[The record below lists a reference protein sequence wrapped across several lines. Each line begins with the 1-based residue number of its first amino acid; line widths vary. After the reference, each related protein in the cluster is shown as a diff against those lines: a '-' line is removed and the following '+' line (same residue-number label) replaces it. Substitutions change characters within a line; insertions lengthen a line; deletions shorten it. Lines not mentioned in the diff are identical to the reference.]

1 MRRKSSSSI
10 TLTEANAALAACG
23 EHIAACRLSRRDV
36 IGAIAAAV
44 TAGLPVRAQGKE
56 ASGMYFVPGGRIGFH
71 QPSEIKPLGSSW
83 RLLSADHTLQVE
95 VREALRID
103 ADWDDR
109 MWQPGHHLL
118 VGSGFLSP
126 GIEHRL
132 FRDQRYGDDP
142 DYGAQTHVFRDDR
155 WIGQIKVS
163 SSTLGSPALSVS
175 GGQIGRWRNVTDELV
190 GSLTVRETPSATE
203 ALAELRV
210 NLELDGLNPRFVGDQ
225 LILSLAPPTTP
236 QEASGVRGSYI
247 ALPELSL
254 LPPGNPAELE
264 KGVNDAFAIYAKIPG
279 SRTVAG
285 RHCRGVARQE
295 SRLTDGDDAVLASTI
310 MIFGRTRQL
319 KMTAFYN
326 DRDRGPMLEALERV
340 ASSLSLPDGP

>member
-1 MRRKSSSSI
+1 MQRKSSSSI
-10 TLTEANAALAACG
+10 TLTEAHAALAACG
-23 EHIAACRLSRRDV
+23 EHIASCRLSRRDV
-36 IGAIAAAV
+36 IWAIAAAV
-44 TAGLPVRAQGKE
+44 TAGLPARAYGKE
-56 ASGMYFVPGGRIGFH
+56 GSSMYFVPGGRLGFQ
-71 QPSEIKPLGSSW
+71 QPSAIKPWGSSW
-83 RLLSADHTLQVE
+83 RLLSPDHTLQVE

-109 MWQPGHHLL
+109 MWQPGRHL
-118 VGSGFLSP
+118 VASGFLSP

-155 WIGQIKVS
+155 WIGQVKVS
-163 SSTLGSPALSVS
+163 SSTLGSPALSVP

-190 GSLTVRETPSATE
+190 GSLTVRETPSASE

-210 NLELDGLNPRFVGDQ
+210 NLELDGLHPRFVGDQ
-225 LILSLAPPTTP
+225 LILSLARPTTP

-247 ALPELSL
+247 ALPDLSL
-254 LPPGNPAELE
+254 LPLGSPAERE
-264 KGVNDAFAIYAKIPG
+264 KAVNDAFAVYPKIPG
-279 SRTVAG
+279 SRTIAG

-310 MIFGRTRQL
+310 LVFGRTRQL
-319 KMTAFYN
+319 KLTAFYN
-326 DRDRGPMLEALERV
+326 DRDRGQMLEALERV
-340 ASSLSLPDGP
+340 ASSLSFPDGP

>member
-1 MRRKSSSSI
+1 MNPWSARFDKN
-10 TLTEANAALAACG
+10 EGAAACG
-23 EHIAACRLSRRDV
+23 EHVATYRLSRRDA
-36 IGAIAAAV
+36 IGAIAATM
-44 TAGLPVRAQGKE
+44 TAGFPARARGKE
-56 ASGMYFVPGGRIGFH
+56 GSGMYFVPGGRIGFQ
-71 QPSEIKPLGSSW
+71 QPSEIKPWGSSW
-83 RLLSADHTLQVE
+83 RLLSPDHTLQVE

-109 MWQPGHHLL
+109 MWQPDRHRL
-118 VGSGFLSP
+118 VASGFLSP

-142 DYGAQTHVFRDDR
+142 DYGTQTHVFRDDH

-163 SSTLGSPALSVS
+163 SSTLGSPTLSVP
-175 GGQIGRWRNVTDELV
+175 GGQIGRWRDVTDALA
-190 GSLTVRETPSATE
+190 GSLTVRAYPPVSE

-210 NLELDGLNPRFVGDQ
+210 NLELDGLNPRLVGDQ

-247 ALPELSL
+247 AMPELSQ
-254 LPPGNPAELE
+254 LPLGSPAELE
-264 KGVNDAFAIYAKIPG
+264 KAVNDAFAIYAKIPG

-285 RHCRGVARQE
+285 RHCRGVARRE

-319 KMTAFYN
+319 KMTAFYS
-326 DRDRGPMLEALERV
+326 DRDRGPMLEAFERV
-340 ASSLSLPDGP
+340 ASSLSLPDGS

>member
-1 MRRKSSSSI
+1 
-10 TLTEANAALAACG
+10 
-23 EHIAACRLSRRDV
+23 
-36 IGAIAAAV
+36 
-44 TAGLPVRAQGKE
+44 
-56 ASGMYFVPGGRIGFH
+56 
-71 QPSEIKPLGSSW
+71 
-83 RLLSADHTLQVE
+83 
-95 VREALRID
+95 
-103 ADWDDR
+103 
-109 MWQPGHHLL
+109 MWQPGRHL
-118 VGSGFLSP
+118 VASGFLSP

-155 WIGQIKVS
+155 WIGQVKVS
-163 SSTLGSPALSVS
+163 SSTLGSPALSVP

-190 GSLTVRETPSATE
+190 GSLTVRETPSASE

-210 NLELDGLNPRFVGDQ
+210 NLELDGLNPRLVGDQ

-247 ALPELSL
+247 AMPELSQ
-254 LPPGNPAELE
+254 LPLGSPAERE
-264 KGVNDAFAIYAKIPG
+264 KAVNDAFAIYAKIPG

-285 RHCRGVARQE
+285 RHCRGVARRE

-319 KMTAFYN
+319 KMTAFYS
-326 DRDRGPMLEALERV
+326 DRDRGPMLEAFERV
-340 ASSLSLPDGP
+340 ASSLSLPDGT